1 MSERIVVN
9 PITRISGFME
19 IEVMVEN
26 HKVVDA
32 KVKGL
37 MFRGFEQMLKG
48 RNPFDAVY
56 YTERICGIC
65 STAHGLV
72 ATRALEQAMGVIP
85 TEQGRFLRDFMH
97 GCEFIQNH
105 LRHFY
110 QFTVPDYVRMPEQCC
125 SMFEIPYEDL
135 RIPKEKN
142 DLIAQHYFDSLNV
155 SREAHEMIAV
165 LGGKAPHNHGIFVG
179 GATARATADNIVQLK
194 TILSDTARFIE
205 EVTIPDVGIIA
216 QYYPEYY
223 HNGRGHGNFLSYG
236 CFDNYPSLGTLYLDP
251 MIAVDGTIRA
261 LDPERI
267 TEEIDYSWYTDQMDA
282 YSPMETVPVDD
293 QSKRNAYSFIKST
306 KFENRPFECGPLA
319 RQWMTGEYRHGI
331 STMDRTVARIYEAK
345 KITEILRTLLDHM
358 ELDVS
363 SQREYEIPANSAG
376 TGLIDTTRGALG
388 HWLKIENQL
397 LSFYQVI
404 TPSVWNLS
412 SHGNDGTL
420 GTAEQA
426 LIGAEIQDENNP
438 VELARII
445 RSFDPCV
452 SCATHVYYPDKA
464 PKIITIVP

>member
-9 PITRISGFME
+9 PVTRISGFME
-19 IEVMVEN
+19 IEAMVEQ

-37 MFRGFEQMLKG
+37 MFRGFELMLKG
-48 RNPFDAVY
+48 RAPLDAIY

-65 STAHGLV
+65 STAHGL
-72 ATRALEQAMGVIP
+72 ASTIALEQALGVIP
-85 TEQGRFLRDFMH
+85 TEQGRYLRDFMH
-97 GCEFIQNH
+97 GCEFLQNH

-110 QFTVPDYVRMPEQCC
+110 QFTVPDYVKLPGYCC
-125 SMFEIPYEDL
+125 TLFEVPFGDM

-165 LGGKAPHNHGIFVG
+165 LGGKAPHNHGVFVG
-179 GATARATADNIVQLK
+179 GATTQATADKIVQLK
-194 TILSDTARFIE
+194 TMLTDIARFIE

-223 HNGRGHGNFLSYG
+223 HNGQSYGNLLSYG

-251 MIAVDGTIRA
+251 MIAVGGEIRA
-261 LDPERI
+261 LDKSRI
-267 TEEIDYSWYTDQMDA
+267 TEEIDYSWYTDQLDA
-282 YSPMETVPVDD
+282 YSPMETIPVDD
-293 QSKRNAYSFIKST
+293 MNKSEAYSFVKSV
-306 KFENRPFECGPLA
+306 KAENLPFECGPLA
-319 RQWMTGEYRHGI
+319 RQWLSGEYRHGI
-331 STMDRTVARIYEAK
+331 STMDRTVARIYEAR
-345 KITEILRTLLDHM
+345 KITEILRILIDNMDLYAA
-358 ELDVS
+358 
-363 SQREYEIPANSAG
+363 SQGEYEIPVSSSG

-412 SHGNDGTL
+412 SRGNDGRP
-420 GTAEQA
+420 GTGEQA
-426 LIGAEIQDENNP
+426 LIGAEIQDEENP

-464 PKIITIVP
+464 PKFITIVP